1 LIVAIAMLCSTTV
14 LFAQGMVKP
23 YSMYQNE
30 WIKPKIGQ
38 EAAFEKAVMAHIAK
52 FHTADPYK
60 ARLSRIDIGV
70 GSDGWYI
77 FTMGPTM
84 YAQMDA
90 QPNGNNAD
98 HDKDWN
104 TNIAPLV
111 EEYGETTEWRL
122 NEDNSYT
129 PANYNPDK
137 VDVWLIKIKPGMR
150 YKFDE
155 LCKKASKVS
164 ADKKYDMSFRVFNSD
179 LFNQSGYN
187 AAIVF
192 SFNKWGDLD
201 KDIAY
206 KADYEAAYGAGSWE
220 SFWDDW
226 RSCVEKTDENVRSFV
241 K

>member
-1 LIVAIAMLCSTTV
+1 MRKLLIVAVAMLCSTTV

-98 HDKDWN
+98 HDKD
-104 TNIAPLV
+104 
-111 EEYGETTEWRL
+111 
-122 NEDNSYT
+122 
-129 PANYNPDK
+129 
-137 VDVWLIKIKPGMR
+137 
-150 YKFDE
+150 
-155 LCKKASKVS
+155 
-164 ADKKYDMSFRVFNSD
+164 
-179 LFNQSGYN
+179 
-187 AAIVF
+187 
-192 SFNKWGDLD
+192 
-201 KDIAY
+201 
-206 KADYEAAYGAGSWE
+206 
-220 SFWDDW
+220 
-226 RSCVEKTDENVRSFV
+226 
-241 K
+241 